1 MSDLETIDECFP
13 IEICPGC
20 RAVPGVVVFPA
31 VPLKQS
37 KLIPYDLSGLRRR
50 HGVKVIAKLILKAYR
65 RGLSGV
71 KINEDEPLRSN
82 VGVDLEERVL
92 LGIEVREI
100 VVFSGFVQ
108 LASGQVR
115 PER

>member
-1 MSDLETIDECFP
+1 
-13 IEICPGC
+13 
-20 RAVPGVVVFPA
+20 
-31 VPLKQS
+31 
-37 KLIPYDLSGLRRR
+37 
-50 HGVKVIAKLILKAYR
+50 
-65 RGLSGV
+65 
-71 KINEDEPLRSN
+71 
-82 VGVDLEERVL
+82 VDLEERVL